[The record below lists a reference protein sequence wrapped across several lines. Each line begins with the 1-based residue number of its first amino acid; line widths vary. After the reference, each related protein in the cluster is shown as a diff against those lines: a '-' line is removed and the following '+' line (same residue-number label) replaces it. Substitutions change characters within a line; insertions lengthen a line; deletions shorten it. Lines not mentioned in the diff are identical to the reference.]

1 MVVTS
6 SGDEADMRDGREIR
20 RTAVGLKVPL
30 VTTIAGAKATAAAV
44 GVLQEG
50 KLEMAP
56 LQDFF

>member
-1 MVVTS
+1 
-6 SGDEADMRDGREIR
+6 MRTTEIR

-50 KLEMAP
+50 KLDMAP